1 MSTRAKPTPKP
12 SARTARPASGLATRR
27 VADTPAARRVADTP
41 AARRVADTPAPRH
54 VAISGSQSGLG
65 LAVRQRLE
73 AAGWSVIGIDLP
85 GKGAEVQADLSTPEG
100 REAAVAG
107 VLERCDGTLQGL
119 VANAGVDSPKFQLTV
134 GVNFHGAVELLD
146 GLRPALARA
155 GRAGAVATVSHAVHI
170 SPGLRAAAAEALLA
184 GHERRAAL
192 YAGRSPN
199 AAYAVSKL
207 ALARWIRHHAASAD
221 WAGSGISLNGVC
233 PGAIQTPL
241 LEKDLAD
248 PVKGPIIRA
257 MPQPLGATA
266 QPQDLAGIY
275 EFLLAPEAR
284 YLVGQMLVTDGGVE
298 AQWRGD
304 DWPAPWDISM
314 PRFLFKLFGPR

>member
-1 MSTRAKPTPKP
+1 MSTRARPRSKT
-12 SARTARPASGLATRR
+12 TARSE
-27 VADTPAARRVADTP
+27 ARC
-41 AARRVADTPAPRH
+41 

-65 LAVRQRLE
+65 LAVRQRLQ
-73 AAGWSVIGIDLP
+73 AAGWAVIGIDLP

-100 REAAVAG
+100 RQAAVQG
-107 VLERCDGTLQGL
+107 VLDRCEGTLHGL
-119 VANAGVDSPKFQLTV
+119 VANAGVDSPTFQLTV
-134 GVNFHGAVELLD
+134 NVNFRGAVELLE

-184 GHERRAAL
+184 GHDKRAAL
-192 YAGRSPN
+192 YAGRSPG

-207 ALARWIRHHAASAD
+207 ALARWIRRQAATPE
-221 WAGSGISLNGVC
+221 WAGEGLSLNGVC

-248 PVKGPIIRA
+248 KMKGPIIRA
-257 MPQPLGATA
+257 MPMPLGAIA

-275 EFLLAPEAR
+275 EFLLSPEAR
-284 YLVGQMLVTDGGVE
+284 YVVGQMLVTDGGVE
-298 AQWRGD
+298 SLWRGD
-304 DWPAPWDISM
+304 DWPTPWDISM